1 MLAVNIKNVSF
12 SYRNHTE
19 SIPILNNINLE
30 IKVGEFVAIQ
40 GPSGSG
46 KSTLLYL
53 LGCLLKP
60 ESGLIEILSQDIAS
74 KSSEDL
80 ALLRNRHLG
89 FVFQHFHLLP
99 RATVLNNILLP
110 AQYSKAHQQE
120 RSDGMIDF
128 THRAEML
135 AHSVGLQE
143 RLDFLP
149 NQLSGGQQQRVA
161 IARALMNDPA
171 IILADEPTGSLDSK
185 TSKQIIDL
193 LRQLHRESHKTVIVI
208 THDNEVAAQCDR
220 IIRIKDGAIS
230 EPTIGNPTIG
240 KPKQE
245 ENSKGKNEARGKPV
259 VKRRKSLDAVFLYF
273 PVFIKSILFQWP
285 SALANLRRN
294 QARTILTMLGI
305 SVGVAS
311 VLAML
316 TLGQYTKKKIL
327 SGYAE
332 MGVNT
337 LVFRGYPNW
346 DQKATDPSSVVF
358 QFFNWERDL
367 EPLKRIFPQIE
378 LMSPQLSGWN
388 TTLNFSGLSIE
399 NDVRLMGVNENS
411 LAITKRKLI
420 LGRNFNSRDVEYKNP
435 VCILGYEVAKKL
447 FSHVPALGQVM
458 RVTLGDSSFG
468 CHVIGVL
475 DTMTSNKEWAKP
487 NLQVYLPFTFFQAM
501 SGEWWASQIKE
512 VLIQLNVESDI
523 EKTGK
528 GIKTFFQQKY
538 GSSGDFRVDSD
549 SILLAQMKRFL
560 GLFTVLLGS
569 IAFITL
575 SVGGIGITN
584 MMLVSVSERFREIGL
599 RKAIGATDFSIRMQ
613 FLTES
618 LVLCI
623 VAGFIGLLAG
633 FLAYHGAI
641 AGASKFVNKLSFEWT
656 IDGLALFISTI
667 SIFGVGILSGLF
679 PALKAEK
686 LQVVEALRSE

>member
-12 SYRNHTE
+12 SYRNQTE
-19 SIPILNNINLE
+19 YIPILNNINLE
-30 IKVGEFVAIQ
+30 IKRGEFVAIQ

-60 ESGLIEILSQDIAS
+60 DSGTIEIMGQDIAS
-74 KSSEDL
+74 ESSDDL
-80 ALLRNRHLG
+80 AQLRNRHLG
-89 FVFQHFHLLP
+89 FIFQHFHLLP

-110 AQYSKAHQQE
+110 VQYSNSDHQE
-120 RSDGMIDF
+120 KNYGTSDF
-128 THRAEML
+128 NHRAEML
-135 AHSVGLQE
+135 ARSVGLQE

-193 LRQLHRESHKTVIVI
+193 LRQLHRESNKTIIVI

-220 IIRIKDGAIS
+220 IIRIKDGS
-230 EPTIGNPTIG
+230 VNEPTINNSRREGNSHSKSDSKNKHIENPG
-240 KPKQE
+240 KPPKAAVLDFLLII
-245 ENSKGKNEARGKPV
+245 KN
-259 VKRRKSLDAVFLYF
+259 
-273 PVFIKSILFQWP
+273 ILNHWP
-285 SALANLRRN
+285 SALVNLRRN

-316 TLGQYTKKKIL
+316 TLGQYTKNKIL

-346 DQKATDPSSVVF
+346 DQKATDPSSMVF

-388 TTLNFSGLSIE
+388 TTLNFGGLSID

-411 LAITKRKLI
+411 LAIARRKLI

-435 VCILGYEVAKKL
+435 VCILGYEIAKKL

-475 DTMTSNKEWAKP
+475 DSMTSNKEWAKP
-487 NLQVYLPFTFFQAM
+487 NLQVYLPFTFFQAI

-512 VLIQLNVESDI
+512 VLIQLNVDSDI

-528 GIKTFFQQKY
+528 GIKAFFQQKY
-538 GSSGDFRVDSD
+538 GASGDFRVDSD

-560 GLFTVLLGS
+560 GLFTILLGS

-575 SVGGIGITN
+575 TVGGIGITN

-618 LVLCI
+618 LVLCTL
-623 VAGFIGLLAG
+623 AGFIGLVAG

-656 IDGLALFISTI
+656 IDGLAFFISII

-686 LQVVEALRSE
+686 LQVIEALRSE